1 MNKQIIETIRK
12 LKPELNEKFNVQEI
26 ALFGSF
32 ARNEENINSDLD
44 ILIKLN
50 KPLGFRFVSLIHFL
64 EKHLKE
70 KVDLVTDKAIKPSM
84 RDQIIEE
91 AIFI

>member
-1 MNKQIIETIRK
+1 MNKQVIETIRK

-32 ARNEENINSDLD
+32 ARNEGNINSDLD

-50 KPLGFRFVSLIHFL
+50 KPLGLKFLSLIHFL
-64 EKHLKE
+64 EMHLKE
-70 KVDLVTDKAIKPSM
+70 KVDLVTEKAIRPSM
-84 RDQIIEE
+84 RAKIIEE